1 MRQIVAIRKR
11 SRRHRASAKD
21 ICERYVHPPHST
33 DFGVLFLPTEGLF
46 AEIIRR
52 PGLVD
57 ALQRECRIVV
67 TGPTTL
73 MALLNS
79 LRMGFRTLAIQKRSS
94 EVWQVLAA
102 VKAEFGKYGEVLD
115 KVQQKLHEASNT
127 IDKVS
132 VRRRAI
138 DRKLRGVEILPEME
152 AGAILSLPGKN
163 GFDADDSTE
172 VDSLER

>member
-1 MRQIVAIRKR
+1 
-11 SRRHRASAKD
+11 
-21 ICERYVHPPHST
+21 
-33 DFGVLFLPTEGLF
+33 
-46 AEIIRR
+46 
-52 PGLVD
+52 
-57 ALQRECRIVV
+57 
-67 TGPTTL
+67 

-102 VKAEFGKYGEVLD
+102 VKTEFGKYGEILD
-115 KVQQKLHEASNT
+115 KVQQKLHEASST

-152 AGAILSLPGKN
+152 AGANLSLSAGN
-163 GFDADDSTE
+163 GFDADESAHPDTSGA
-172 VDSLER
+172 V

>member
-1 MRQIVAIRKR
+1 
-11 SRRHRASAKD
+11 
-21 ICERYVHPPHST
+21 
-33 DFGVLFLPTEGLF
+33 
-46 AEIIRR
+46 
-52 PGLVD
+52 
-57 ALQRECRIVV
+57 
-67 TGPTTL
+67 

-102 VKAEFGKYGEVLD
+102 VKTEFGKFGEVLD
-115 KVQQKLHEASNT
+115 KVQQKLQEASTT

-152 AGAILSLPGKN
+152 TDAILSLPAG
-163 GFDADDSTE
+163 G
-172 VDSLER
+172 SLELEDSIVEVEGSRH

>member
-1 MRQIVAIRKR
+1 
-11 SRRHRASAKD
+11 
-21 ICERYVHPPHST
+21 
-33 DFGVLFLPTEGLF
+33 VLFLRTEGLF
-46 AEIIRR
+46 AEIVRR

-57 ALQRECRIVV
+57 ALQRDFRVVV

-79 LRMGFRTLAIQKRSS
+79 LRVGFRTLAIQKRSS

-102 VKAEFGKYGEVLD
+102 VKSEFGKFGEVLD
-115 KVQQKLHEASNT
+115 KVQQKLQEASTT

-152 AGAILSLPGKN
+152 AGAILSLPAGN
-163 GFDADDSTE
+163 GLELEDSAVE
-172 VDSLER
+172 VEGSRH